1 MMSFLTTCSLSVA
14 WLGWLQGVSQRL
26 VFDSFCPNRAA
37 ASQSYSDHPRGIILG
52 LRCRLRAQGLL
63 QQQTADGRFV
73 HPVSMHEQLDD
84 RFGQELI

>member
-1 MMSFLTTCSLSVA
+1 LYLTLSVRIE
-14 WLGWLQGVSQRL
+14 QQ
-26 VFDSFCPNRAA
+26 PHNRIRIIRA
-37 ASQSYSDHPRGIILG
+37 GIILG

>member
-1 MMSFLTTCSLSVA
+1 LACDA
-14 WLGWLQGVSQRL
+14 
-26 VFDSFCPNRAA
+26 
-37 ASQSYSDHPRGIILG
+37 
-52 LRCRLRAQGLL
+52 RLRAQGLL

>member
-1 MMSFLTTCSLSVA
+1 LACDA
-14 WLGWLQGVSQRL
+14 
-26 VFDSFCPNRAA
+26 
-37 ASQSYSDHPRGIILG
+37 
-52 LRCRLRAQGLL
+52 RLRAQSLL